1 MASEMI
7 GLYNTLCQ
15 YKVLGKFHC
24 GHQAQLYCFP
34 QTFLAKELFVLNQ
47 YPSLTDKH
55 LRKHIYFVG
64 SLGGWGIKIV
74 CGTLYMLAL
83 GACLLCMHLNN
94 TVLCFPISWY
104 LNLNQDNKGHQFDNL
119 WSNFEMN
126 FSLIQINTDTD
137 CY

>member
-1 MASEMI
+1 M
-7 GLYNTLCQ
+7 
-15 YKVLGKFHC
+15 
-24 GHQAQLYCFP
+24 YCFP
-34 QTFLAKELFVLNQ
+34 QTFLAKELFVLNW

-74 CGTLYMLAL
+74 CGTILY
-83 GACLLCMHLNN
+83 ACTGSLFICMHLNT

-126 FSLIQINTDTD
+126 FSLIQIATKGDQHSLVRSCSLRIHQRSGHLANEV
-137 CY
+137 